1 MGDSVPPDSGW
12 RLISGEPAEI
22 PPARPLNRRPA
33 NEQTLGF
40 LLREA
45 IKLARGH
52 KDPTLM
58 WLLHKCVERM
68 KGAGEDFTPP
78 R

>member
-1 MGDSVPPDSGW
+1 MSEGGW
-12 RLISGEPAEI
+12 RLITGEPADI
-22 PPARPLNRRPA
+22 PPVPPARPLVRRPA
-33 NEQTLGF
+33 NDATLGF

-45 IKLARGH
+45 IKLARGR

-58 WLLHKCVERM
+58 WLLHKCVERL
-68 KGAGEDFTPP
+68 GDDFTPT

>member
-1 MGDSVPPDSGW
+1 MPPNE
-12 RLISGEPAEI
+12 LHVISGDRADI
-22 PPARPLNRRPA
+22 PPARPLVRRPA
-33 NEQTLGF
+33 NDATLGF

-45 IKLARGH
+45 IKLARGR

-58 WLLHKCVERM
+58 WLLHKCVERLSSD
-68 KGAGEDFTPP
+68 DFTPT